1 MFTDKE
7 LEEVKMFIESSS
19 EESSIYIGTDSK
31 RQKNKKTR
39 YATVVVIHYN
49 SNNGAKIFGNIT
61 VEKDIKEKLNKPF
74 ARMMEECYK
83 TSEMYLALKDS
94 FGKRKV
100 EVHLDIA
107 KDEKF
112 GSNCALSSAMGY
124 IKGVC
129 NITAK
134 HKPAENSFA
143 ASVVADNIV
152 RK

>member
-1 MFTDKE
+1 MFTEKE
-7 LEEVKMFIESSS
+7 IIEIKDFISNVS

-31 RQKNKKTR
+31 KMKSKKTR
-39 YATVVVIHYN
+39 YATVVVIHYD
-49 SNNGAKIFGNIT
+49 SNNGAKIFGTIT
-61 VEKDIKEKLNKPF
+61 IEKDIKEKLSKPF
-74 ARMMEECYK
+74 ARMMAECYK
-83 TSEMYLALKDS
+83 TAEMYLALKDC

-129 NITAK
+129 DVTAK

>member
-31 RQKNKKTR
+31 KQKNKKTR

-49 SNNGAKIFGNIT
+49 SNNGAKIFGSIT
-61 VEKDIKEKLNKPF
+61 VEKDIKEKLSKPF
-74 ARMMEECYK
+74 QRMMTECYK
-83 TSEMYLALKDS
+83 TAEVYLALKDC